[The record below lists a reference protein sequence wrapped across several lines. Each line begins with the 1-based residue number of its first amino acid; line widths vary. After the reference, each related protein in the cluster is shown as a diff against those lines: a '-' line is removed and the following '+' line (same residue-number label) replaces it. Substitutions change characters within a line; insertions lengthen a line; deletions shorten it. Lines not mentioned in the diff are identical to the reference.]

1 MTVAIATL
9 YAALLVEV
17 FTLARVGV
25 YTLMPEQPVKH
36 DKTYSGARTRATVR
50 ERMIR
55 EAARSA

>member
-25 YTLMPEQPVKH
+25 CILVPEQPMKH
-36 DKTYSGARTRATVR
+36 GKAYLGAWTRVAVR

-55 EAARSA
+55 QTADSA